1 MNTRHSSMQRLR
13 KVAVSGLLAA
23 LLLVGCGGEKPE
35 AMLASAKQYL
45 AKNDSK
51 AATIQLKNALQ
62 QKPDLAE
69 ARFLLGKAL
78 LEAGDATGAEIELRK
93 AQGYKY
99 PADEVTPLL
108 ARSLL
113 ALGQADKVTGEM
125 ASAELSTAQAKA
137 DLQTSLA
144 MAYLAQNKPE
154 KADAAYAAAMAAQAG
169 YPPALLGQA
178 RLKATHGDLPAAMVL
193 VDAAIATSPELYE
206 AWQLKGDLLSNQGDA
221 AAAML
226 AYRKAMEVRP
236 TYLPAHAA
244 VIRQLLADGKIDEA
258 SQQLAVMKGIAP
270 GQPQTIYLEALL
282 AYQTKDFPAA
292 REFIL
297 ELLKR
302 TPDNPLG
309 LQLGGLVEYE
319 LKAFPQ
325 AENYLLKALPN
336 TSELGIARRVLI
348 ASYLRSAQPDK
359 ALSVLTPVLDKIE
372 KDSNMLAL
380 AGQVYTQNG
389 DIEKGGEYFAKAAA
403 LDPQN
408 AGKRTSLAMVNLAK
422 GESEVALR
430 DLEKVAAA
438 DPGNRADL
446 ALIAAHL
453 QRREFDAA
461 LQAVAGLEKKQAD
474 DPLVHN
480 LRGTAL
486 LGKRDLAGAR
496 ASFEQALALSP
507 TYYPAAANL
516 ANLDI
521 VEKKPA
527 DARQRFETLLAKDPK
542 NMQAL
547 LALAQLRAKEGG
559 TTEEVAVLINRAVT
573 ANPSEPP
580 PRLALIGLYLGK
592 KDTKS
597 ALSAAQEAVAALP
610 NEAAILDAA
619 GRAQQAAGD
628 YNQALAT
635 YGKLA
640 TLKPDLP
647 LPYLRMA
654 EVEVAAKDKEAALQ
668 SLHKALKV
676 MPDSLDAQRG
686 IIMLELDAGRVT
698 EALAVARAVQKQ
710 RPKEAVGYVFE
721 GDLHA
726 AQRSWADAATAYR
739 AGLKQSPAATE
750 IAIKLYA
757 TLFVSGNVAEADSF
771 AQTWLKD
778 HPTDARFRLHL
789 AESATVRKDYAAAA
803 KLYRTLLE
811 AQPDNAA
818 LLNNVAWV
826 AGQLKDPKAIE
837 YAEKAN
843 KLAPNQPAV
852 MDTLGVLLVDQGD
865 QARGLVLLKEAVA
878 LAPQQAMIRLNYA
891 KALIKAGQK
900 NEARSELDE
909 LAKLG
914 DKFTAQA
921 EVTAL
926 LTGL

>member
-45 AKNDSK
+45 AKNEPK

-108 ARSLL
+108 ARSML

-144 MAYLAQNKPE
+144 MAYLMQNKPE
-154 KADAAYAAAMAAQAG
+154 QADAAYAAAVAAQPG

-244 VIRQLLADGKIDEA
+244 VIRQLLTDGKIDEA

-302 TPDNPLG
+302 TPDSPLG

-348 ASYLRSAQPDK
+348 ASYLRSAQPGK

-380 AGQVYTQNG
+380 AGQVYIQNG

-461 LQAVAGLEKKQAD
+461 LQAVASLEKKQAD

-486 LGKRDLAGAR
+486 LGKRDLSGAR
-496 ASFEQALALSP
+496 ASLEKALALSP

-573 ANPSEPP
+573 ANPSEPT

-698 EALAVARAVQKQ
+698 EALAVAREVQKQ

-739 AGLKQSPAATE
+739 AGLIVLPAATE

-757 TLFVSGNVAEADSF
+757 TLSVSGNVAEADRF